1 MKVTREHLQQIIR
14 EEIAKLDE
22 IGNGMPIDPG
32 PKPAPSTE
40 TPHSGDP
47 GSTDLPMKR
56 DKEPEE
62 GEELEE
68 GGLGDFSQKEMEKE
82 RYGWESKS
90 ARGTPK
96 YGASGL
102 SRQSRLG
109 SLYEPEKKTRR
120 KERKFRWDENK
131 KLTKESLR
139 NMIEDEIKKIV
150 RSGN

>member
-14 EEIAKLDE
+14 EEIAKLEEGPPPLPPPESDE
-22 IGNGMPIDPG
+22 G
-32 PKPAPSTE
+32 PW
-40 TPHSGDP
+40 
-47 GSTDLPMKR
+47 L
-56 DKEPEE
+56 EE

-82 RYGWESKS
+82 RCGWESKS

-109 SLYEPEKKTRR
+109 SLYEPEKKTRK

-139 NMIEDEIKKIV
+139 NMIEDEIKKII